1 MIVTKKMIKF
11 SKYFSGRGL
20 CLTHVGAPCCETWLK
35 FEIEAKLIIAGVGL
49 EPNHVWAPCCERTKS
64 WVPCCAKLGI
74 LQVGLLGG
82 SFTYVYTRDLKAV
95 EYRANL
101 SRI

>member
-1 MIVTKKMIKF
+1 M
-11 SKYFSGRGL
+11 
-20 CLTHVGAPCCETWLK
+20 
-35 FEIEAKLIIAGVGL
+35 IAGVGL

-64 WVPCCAKLGI
+64 WVPSCTKLGK
-74 LQVGLLGG
+74 LQIGLLGG

-95 EYRANL
+95 EYLAKL